1 MLDQNNKNRLLGI
14 ETRVTAIL
22 ADDLNLAVPTSDTD
36 LIGER
41 ILDSLALVDL
51 VMHLESSFGF
61 TVALEQLDLEN
72 FQTVERISQMV
83 AASTAE
89 PSYALAAE

>member
-1 MLDQNNKNRLLGI
+1 MLDQHNTNRLPAI

-22 ADDLNLAVPTSDTD
+22 ADDLNLAVPASDTD
-36 LIGER
+36 LIGEG

-61 TVALEQLDLEN
+61 TVALDQLDPEN

-89 PSYALAAE
+89 PSYALAAQ

>member
-1 MLDQNNKNRLLGI
+1 MLDQHNENRLLGI
-14 ETRVTAIL
+14 ESTVTAIL
-22 ADDLNLAVPTSDTD
+22 TVDLNLEVPTSDTD

-61 TVALEQLDLEN
+61 TVAPEQLDLEN

-89 PSYALAAE
+89 PTYVLAAE